1 MTHLA
6 SVCLLLAVALSSTFC
21 AESRRLRLLPSEDDK
36 PKKGEE
42 DFINLPTCGK
52 STVGGS
58 RVVAGTD
65 ASLGEWPWQ
74 AKILTEGTFTC
85 GGSLITPSWV
95 MTAAHCIF
103 KKDPSLYS
111 VTLGDLHREKPE
123 GSEQEFRVKK
133 VVVHPKYNWPVVINN
148 DIALLQLTRSA
159 KKNSFVNTVC
169 LPDEAELVPV
179 GTKCYISGWG
189 QMTHPDSA
197 AIKLQQAPMPV
208 VSNRDC
214 QAKHT
219 DSTASKPGE
228 SAVTSAMICAGDAG
242 KTKISGCFGDSG
254 GPFVCQNSAGQWVQQ
269 GIVSWGDTTCSS
281 KAHFTVF
288 ARVSVFRKWIE
299 DQLSE

>member
-159 KKNSFVNTVC
+159 KKTSFVNTVC